1 MQGSVNFHFAGY
13 GGGTPDRDPFIHE
26 KESKAAC
33 HRQRAFPGGD
43 KINRDALATRWIE
56 RNAAA
61 GYVLIGDPAVRLRA
75 EELAV

>member
-1 MQGSVNFHFAGY
+1 MTAAPEESLFAARRLARRSF
-13 GGGTPDRDPFIHE
+13 RD
-26 KESKAAC
+26 
-33 HRQRAFPGGD
+33 RAFPGGD